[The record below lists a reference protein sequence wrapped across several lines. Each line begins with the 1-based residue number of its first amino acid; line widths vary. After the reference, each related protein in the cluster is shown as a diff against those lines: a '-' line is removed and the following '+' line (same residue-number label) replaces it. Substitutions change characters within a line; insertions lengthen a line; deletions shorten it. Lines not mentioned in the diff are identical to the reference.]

1 MLSELNSIKQF
12 AEKYWKQLGA
22 KSPFFRAW
30 FGDWRVNDSTP
41 IIVANR
47 QGDSRGLVKNNDTD
61 REINISRKVFTE
73 TESHTSPENNIE
85 KTYLPYIRDIIRNAV
100 LLDSYGINPTKSE
113 NSILMHSF
121 YAVADIGNGS
131 EVLKLY
137 VEEMYN
143 PTAKDT
149 SHRAYQLQGIEKQQ
163 FAVTG
168 SGKTLAVSKQTVAVK
183 TVSDLFGLVKQKDKN
198 FNPKPTS
205 KVVNAYGTPKIMY
218 HATQEQFTVFDK
230 KKAKSSVFYGKG
242 FYLIKATATPDSTVM
257 QLQYILML
265 KILLSRA
272 KTA

>member
-1 MLSELNSIKQF
+1 MEATRCKITILQS
-12 AEKYWKQLGA
+12 
-22 KSPFFRAW
+22 W
-30 FGDWRVNDSTP
+30 FGDWRINDSTP
-41 IIVANR
+41 IVVTIR
-47 QGDSRGLVKNNDTD
+47 QSDGRGQVKNNDTD
-61 REINISRKVFTE
+61 REINISRKAFTE
-73 TESHTSPENNIE
+73 TESHTSPKNNIG

-131 EVLKLY
+131 AEVLKLY

-143 PTAKDT
+143 PSAKDT

-168 SGKTLAVSKQTVAVK
+168 SGKTLAVSKQTVAIK

-205 KVVNAYGTPKIMY
+205 NIVNAYGTPKIMY

-230 KKAKSSVFYGKG
+230 KKVKSSVFYGKG
-242 FYLIKATATPDSTVM
+242 FYLLKATATPDSTVM
-257 QLQYILML
+257 Q
-265 KILLSRA
+265 
-272 KTA
+272 